1 MANEDV
7 LEEIPFIGMLPA
19 TIRPLV
25 IELLE
30 PRSFEFGDV
39 IIQQGGPPD
48 GLYLMVS
55 GSARVVMAA
64 DGGIEAT
71 LGHVGPGD
79 TFGEAA
85 LLDAAPRSATI
96 RASSHVEVL
105 TLDARVFDA
114 LRRLHPELGTALE
127 GYRRV
132 HTLQRFLRTQSAFAS
147 IPLEGLMEMGQE
159 LTEVDFA
166 PGERVIEEGD
176 PADCL
181 YIVKDGR
188 LKVSRADGDRT
199 IAVGYLRT
207 GDAFGEAALR
217 PGQLRQASVEASIPT
232 KLLRLDAEPF
242 RRLAGRY
249 DAFEGRL
256 TELIALRQRRSAD
269 FVPLDFAADSTEGV
283 TRPTGP
289 TAGKTTTPGVTD
301 PDLQSAPAFA
311 EQPPPPAVA
320 ARPSR
325 RFPVVRQLDAMDCGA
340 ACLGMIAQYHGH
352 RVSMPF
358 IRQEA
363 GTSTSGTT
371 LAGLR
376 HGGAAIGLAIE
387 AVKVSP
393 ERLGEL
399 QLPAIVHWE
408 GNHWVVLISVDGPT
422 VRVADPAIGPRKMSR
437 AEFDEGWTRYAA
449 IATPTPDLALAP
461 RARSGLQWLVPFLR
475 PHRKILLLAL
485 VLAFVAAAA
494 EVAIPLISQLIVDHG
509 ILKHDSSIVTVL
521 GLIGIALGISSAL
534 IVYAQRR
541 ALTRV
546 AVGLDTASLEDLTDT
561 LFGLPLSYFE
571 ARRTGD
577 LERRLTSLQQINQT
591 VTRQGVATITSATQL
606 VMIIALMLFYSPV
619 LVAIFVAMMALFA
632 VSIRYA
638 IQRVGP
644 VYASLEHAFGQF
656 TAHQVDTLK
665 GIETVKAA
673 GERTTLLES
682 VSKALTDLGVKRH
695 TADRVGGRFSAGVS
709 VIGLTTVSLFT
720 YLGAVWVLHDQ
731 FTLGQYLAFLMLAGL
746 AVAPSQQLALVWDDI
761 ERSSVLLQRL
771 QDVFEQ
777 EAEQADRLGQLAPV
791 QSLAGEVELK
801 NMAFS
806 YRARGGVSGGG
817 QRVLSGINLHA
828 YPGMTV
834 GLVGRSGSGK
844 STLLRLLAGLLEPTE
859 GTVLY
864 DSVDI
869 TGLDYGQLRQRLG
882 FVLQN
887 PYLFSA
893 TIAENIA
900 FGASEIDRD
909 RVRQSAEI
917 AAAHD
922 FIDRLPLRYDTP
934 VGDSGLRLSGGQA
947 QRVAIARAV
956 YWDPA
961 VLLLD
966 EPTSA
971 LDAEAERTVKDN
983 LNRVLEGRT
992 AFVVAHRLSTIRDA
1006 DLIVVLDQG
1015 HIVET
1020 GTHEDLMAKEGLYAY
1035 LYAQQVADL

>member
-1 MANEDV
+1 MGNEDV
-7 LEEIPFIGMLPA
+7 LEGIPFIGMIPA

-25 IELLE
+25 IELLD
-30 PRSFEFGDV
+30 PRSYEFGDV

-48 GLYLMVS
+48 GLYLMVN

-85 LLDAAPRSATI
+85 LLDGAPRSATV

-105 TLDARVFDA
+105 MLDARVFEA

-127 GYRRV
+127 SHRRV

-147 IPLEGLMEMGQE
+147 IPLEGLIEMGQE
-159 LTEVDFA
+159 LTEVQFA
-166 PGERVIEEGD
+166 PGERVIEEGG

-188 LKVSRADGDRT
+188 LKVSRSDGDRT

-217 PGQLRQASVEASIPT
+217 PGQLRQATVEASVPT
-232 KLLRLDAEPF
+232 TLLRLDAEPF

-256 TELIALRQRRSAD
+256 TELIALRQRRAAD
-269 FVPLDFAADSTEGV
+269 FVPLDFAGDSTDLV
-283 TRPTGP
+283 TPQAGP
-289 TAGKTTTPGVTD
+289 TAEGSGPSSQEVTD
-301 PDLQSAPAFA
+301 PDLQSAPALA
-311 EQPPPPAVA
+311 EQPPPPVVA
-320 ARPSR
+320 IRPSR

-340 ACLGMIAQYHGH
+340 ACLGMIARYYGQ

-393 ERLGEL
+393 ERLDDL
-399 QLPAIVHWE
+399 RLPAIVHWE
-408 GNHWVVLISVDGPT
+408 GNHWVVLVAVEGPT
-422 VRVADPAIGPRKMSR
+422 VRMVDPAIGLRKMSR
-437 AEFDEGWTRYAA
+437 AEFEQGWTRYAA
-449 IATPTPDLALAP
+449 IATPTPELALAP
-461 RARSGLQWLVPFLR
+461 KARSGLQWLVPFLR

-485 VLAFVAAAA
+485 VLAFAAATA

-509 ILKHDSSIVTVL
+509 ILQHDSSVVTVL
-521 GLIGIALGISSAL
+521 GLLGIALGISSAL

-577 LERRLTSLQQINQT
+577 LERRLTSLQQVNQT
-591 VTRQGVATITSATQL
+591 ITRQGVATITSATQL
-606 VMIIALMLFYSPV
+606 VMIVALMLFYSPV
-619 LVAIFVAMMALFA
+619 LVAIFLAMMALFA

-644 VYASLEHAFGQF
+644 VYTSLEHAFGQF
-656 TAHQVDTLK
+656 TARQVDTLK

-673 GERTTLLES
+673 GERTALLES
-682 VSKALTDLGVKRH
+682 VSKALIDLGVKRH
-695 TADRVGGRFSAGVS
+695 HADRVGGRFSAGVS

-746 AVAPSQQLALVWDDI
+746 AVSPSQQLALVWDDI

-777 EAEQADRLGQLAPV
+777 EAEQADRLGRLAPV
-791 QSLAGEVELK
+791 HSLAGEVHLK
-801 NMAFS
+801 NVAFS
-806 YRARGGVSGGG
+806 YRARGGMTGSG

-859 GTVLY
+859 GAVLY

-869 TGLDYGQLRQRLG
+869 AGLDYGQLRQRLG

-887 PYLFSA
+887 PYLF
-893 TIAENIA
+893 ERDDL
-900 FGASEIDRD
+900 GEHRLRCKRD
-909 RVRQSAEI
+909 RPRPGEAVGR
-917 AAAHD
+917 
-922 FIDRLPLRYDTP
+922 DRRRPRLHRPLTAPLRHARRRQRAAPLGRPGPARGHRT
-934 VGDSGLRLSGGQA
+934 GDLLGPR
-947 QRVAIARAV
+947 RAV
-956 YWDPA
+956 A
-961 VLLLD
+961 RRTD
-966 EPTSA
+966 ERA
-971 LDAEAERTVKDN
+971 R
-983 LNRVLEGRT
+983 R
-992 AFVVAHRLSTIRDA
+992 
-1006 DLIVVLDQG
+1006 
-1015 HIVET
+1015 
-1020 GTHEDLMAKEGLYAY
+1020 
-1035 LYAQQVADL
+1035 